1 MLLLR
6 ILGDKSSLTLCKSPP
21 PGLSLARYVLQG
33 ADQTRLS
40 VGQTFGSL
48 SLIQRL
54 RPRPVTHYLCLLGG
68 AAGVSSVW
76 ALTWKYLPASQNQI
90 IYDLL

>member
-1 MLLLR
+1 MCYGYLVIKAVCANLHLQVC
-6 ILGDKSSLTLCKSPP
+6 LW
-21 PGLSLARYVLQG
+21 PGYVLQG
-33 ADQTRLS
+33 AADQTRLS

-48 SLIQRL
+48 GLIQRL
-54 RPRPVTHYLCLLGG
+54 PPSPVHRPV
-68 AAGVSSVW
+68 SSNTLSLFVGSPTVW

>member
-1 MLLLR
+1 MCYGYLVIKAVCANLHLQVC
-6 ILGDKSSLTLCKSPP
+6 LSP
-21 PGLSLARYVLQG
+21 RYVLQG

-54 RPRPVTHYLCLLGG
+54 LPRSGHRQTTNTLSLFVGSRG
-68 AAGVSSVW
+68 VW